1 MAVKHVKAYYQE
13 ISNQYHEMLDTL
25 KDFEKEAHEGLVEP
39 ERIEQIKQT
48 IKPLKDNYERWSY
61 MMFLLNKPNRNS
73 KVKKWQKLQNQI
85 NKNKNFDTKNTLE
98 AVTQENEKTLQKLKE
113 NH

>member
-1 MAVKHVKAYYQE
+1 MAVKHVKQYYEE

-25 KDFEKEAHEGLVEP
+25 KDFEKEASEGLVEP

-61 MMFLLNKPNRNS
+61 MMFLLNRPNRNS
-73 KVKKWQKLQNQI
+73 KVNKWQKLQNQI
-85 NKNKNFDTKNTLE
+85 NKNKNFDSKNTLE
-98 AVTQENEKTLQKLKE
+98 AVTQENEETLQKLKE